1 MNQRIKIIISICLS
15 LFIISCGTSSQQ
27 NEEGSVST
35 ESGKSQTEKAELAVV
50 TARDFIGTPYK
61 SGGNS
66 KEGIDA
72 SGLTMVSWKASGV
85 KLARISTE
93 QARQGAKVTA
103 DKTQAGD
110 LVFFSQRKGS
120 HQVSNCGII
129 SKVTK
134 QGFNFIYT
142 SSKDGVKEVAYSPYW
157 KDRLVDIRRLGE

>member
-15 LFIISCGTSSQQ
+15 LFMMSCGGGTSS
-27 NEEGSVST
+27 EEGRSSNDD
-35 ESGKSQTEKAELAVV
+35 GKSQTEKAELAVV

-66 KEGIDA
+66 KDGIDA
-72 SGLTMVSWKASGV
+72 SGLTMMSWEASGV
-85 KLARISTE
+85 KLARISRE
-93 QARQGAKVTA
+93 QARQGVHVNKEEA
-103 DKTQAGD
+103 QSGD
-110 LVFFSQRKGS
+110 LIFFSQRKGS
-120 HQVSNCGII
+120 DQVSNCGIV

-142 SSKDGVKEVAYSPYW
+142 SPKDGVKEVAYSPYW

>member
-1 MNQRIKIIISICLS
+1 MNQHLKIIISLCLS
-15 LFIISCGTSSQQ
+15 LFILSCGTSSQ
-27 NEEGSVST
+27 EGEANTDV
-35 ESGKSQTEKAELAVV
+35 KSQTEKAELAVV

-72 SGLTMVSWKASGV
+72 SGLTMMSWQASGV
-85 KLARISTE
+85 KLARISRE
-93 QARQGAKVTA
+93 QARQGAKVAA
-103 DKTQAGD
+103 DQPQAGD

-120 HQVSNCGII
+120 NQVSNCGII
-129 SKVTK
+129 SKITK